1 MRWKRHYERRNY
13 RYKKKIDYLYN
24 KLDEI
29 CDDDFEEKNNQVS
42 FLMKEIDKQRMKLLE
57 AELKQVYR
65 EIEDENS

>member
-1 MRWKRHYERRNY
+1 MKDETTVTR
-13 RYKKKIDYLYN
+13 KKIDYLYN

-29 CDDDFEEKNNQVS
+29 CDGDFEEKNNQVS